1 VLPMFQLLRGN
12 IEVTE
17 PQSFSNEPTRPHK
30 LLCHQSL
37 FDETYRKAWRDD
49 GELAQ
54 FRKETAEANA
64 GA

>member
-1 VLPMFQLLRGN
+1 
-12 IEVTE
+12 
-17 PQSFSNEPTRPHK
+17 

-37 FDETYRKAWRDD
+37 FDETYRMAWRDG